1 MVTVVENITS
11 REYFALKCKS
21 LNRRGDTF
29 RFAERQDRAPL
40 AVSELEAWRQ
50 RRTTNTIPNATTK
63 EGPFRNT
70 EQRKT
75 CFLAPKLL
83 AVPFDLV
90 LSFVHELLIRVHYS
104 SHTYQLSVVAKM

>member
-1 MVTVVENITS
+1 MSQYCRDGKITVVSAGVSVARAIGT
-11 REYFALKCKS
+11 
-21 LNRRGDTF
+21 
-29 RFAERQDRAPL
+29 APL

-63 EGPFRNT
+63 EGPFSNT